1 MFHIIGQLITG
12 LIVGAIAQILFL
24 GNDPG
29 GWSLRGFLIT
39 IGIGVAGSLV
49 GTFAG
54 RFIWKD
60 GTYKAGWLMSVA
72 GAILLLLIF
81 RVFLRF

>member
-1 MFHIIGQLITG
+1 M
-12 LIVGAIAQILFL
+12 
-24 GNDPG
+24 
-29 GWSLRGFLIT
+29 IT

-60 GTYKAGWLMSVA
+60 ETNKAGWVMSVA
-72 GAILLLLIF
+72 GAILMLLIF
-81 RVFLRF
+81 RVFLKF